1 MPFLPLATTASNS
14 RIFFWLSVSSAS
26 IVLGCDVKVRPDG
39 DGMRRRDSA
48 AVGNAYRIG
57 GGSGTVKE
65 RLVKVAAMPAARTR
79 RAGSAAMIVRG
90 FAAIA
95 GHERTITM
103 LRAHQAAGRLAHAYC
118 LIGEE
123 GIGKAAVARALAE
136 ELLLGEGQPSR
147 LEVHPDFWSDDRA
160 EAISIDEIRF
170 HPERGAQ
177 AHDQSLQQFL
187 SLKPFV
193 APLRVALLANAERM
207 TEAAQNCLLKTL
219 EEPPPNTVLV
229 LTTAY
234 PDHLLPTCLSRCQ
247 LVAVSPVGRSTLA
260 GFIASRSGTPE
271 EAEALAGLAHGRPG
285 WAVRAMLDREW
296 VARLDRWAEEL
307 SALAFEDVDGVL
319 TYAARFGQ
327 GPQADMRL
335 VVTDAL
341 RGFTAFLRD
350 AMLLQAGLLARMPAS
365 RQSALETWVARV
377 PADHARASLA
387 AAQRTQLLIDQNV
400 NPRLAMEVMLLDLRV
415 RRPA

>member
-1 MPFLPLATTASNS
+1 MPAS
-14 RIFFWLSVSSAS
+14 RI
-26 IVLGCDVKVRPDG
+26 
-39 DGMRRRDSA
+39 RRS
-48 AVGNAYRIG
+48 
-57 GGSGTVKE
+57 
-65 RLVKVAAMPAARTR
+65 
-79 RAGSAAMIVRG
+79 AGSAPAIARG
-90 FAAIA
+90 FAAMA
-95 GHERTITM
+95 GHERALTI
-103 LRAHQAAGRLAHAYC
+103 LRAHQRAGRLAHAYC
-118 LIGEE
+118 LTGEE
-123 GIGKAAVARALAE
+123 SIGKTALARALAE
-136 ELLLGEGQPSR
+136 ELLLGEGQPRR
-147 LEVHPDFWSDDRA
+147 LEIHPDFWSDDRP

-260 GFIASRSGTPE
+260 GLLASRSGTPE

-307 SALAFEDVDGVL
+307 STLAFEDVDGVL
-319 TYAARFGQ
+319 TYAAR
-327 GPQADMRL
+327 
-335 VVTDAL
+335 
-341 RGFTAFLRD
+341 
-350 AMLLQAGLLARMPAS
+350 
-365 RQSALETWVARV
+365 
-377 PADHARASLA
+377 
-387 AAQRTQLLIDQNV
+387 
-400 NPRLAMEVMLLDLRV
+400 
-415 RRPA
+415 

>member
-1 MPFLPLATTASNS
+1 VPAS
-14 RIFFWLSVSSAS
+14 RI
-26 IVLGCDVKVRPDG
+26 
-39 DGMRRRDSA
+39 RR
-48 AVGNAYRIG
+48 
-57 GGSGTVKE
+57 K
-65 RLVKVAAMPAARTR
+65 
-79 RAGSAAMIVRG
+79 AGSATTVARG
-90 FAAIA
+90 FAAVA
-95 GHERTITM
+95 GHVRAITM
-103 LRAHQAAGRLAHAYC
+103 LRAHQRAGRLAHAYC

-136 ELLLGEGQPSR
+136 ELLLGDGQPSR
-147 LEVHPDFWSDDRA
+147 LEIHPDFWSDDRQ

-219 EEPPPNTVLV
+219 EEPPPNTVLL
-229 LTTAY
+229 LTTAF
-234 PDHLLPTCLSRCQ
+234 PDHLLPTCISRCQ
-247 LVAVSPVGRSTLA
+247 LIALSPVGRATLA
-260 GFIASRSGTPE
+260 AFIASRNGNIE

-285 WAVRAMLDREW
+285 WAAHALLDRDW
-296 VARLDRWAEEL
+296 VVRLDRWAEEL
-307 SALAFEDVDGVL
+307 AGLAFEDVDGVL
-319 TYAARFGQ
+319 SYAARFGQ
-327 GPQADMRL
+327 GPQAEMRL
-335 VVTDAL
+335 VASDAL

-350 AMLLQAGLLARMPAS
+350 AMLLQAGLLSRMPAS
-365 RQSALETWVARV
+365 RQSAMETWVAQV
-377 PADHARASLA
+377 PADHVRVSLA

>member
-1 MPFLPLATTASNS
+1 
-14 RIFFWLSVSSAS
+14 
-26 IVLGCDVKVRPDG
+26 
-39 DGMRRRDSA
+39 
-48 AVGNAYRIG
+48 
-57 GGSGTVKE
+57 
-65 RLVKVAAMPAARTR
+65 MPASRTR
-79 RAGSAAMIVRG
+79 RSTALVPKG

-95 GHERTITM
+95 GHDRAISI
-103 LRAHQAAGRLAHAYC
+103 LRAHQRAGRLSHAYC
-118 LIGEE
+118 LTGEE
-123 GIGKAAVARALAE
+123 AIGKTAVARALAE
-136 ELLLGEGQPSR
+136 ELLLGEGQPLR
-147 LEVHPDFWSDDRA
+147 LEVHPDFWSDDRP

-170 HPERGAQ
+170 HPERGAPT
-177 AHDQSLQQFL
+177 HEQSLQQFL

-247 LVAVSPVGRSTLA
+247 LIALSPVARLA
-260 GFIASRSGTPE
+260 MVGFIKARQPNE
-271 EAEALAGLAHGRPG
+271 AEAEALVGLAHGRPG
-285 WAVRAMLDREW
+285 WAARALTDRDWVVRI
-296 VARLDRWAEEL
+296 DRWAEQL
-307 SALAFEDVDGVL
+307 AALAFEDVDGVL

-327 GPQADMRL
+327 GPQAEMRL
-335 VVTDAL
+335 VAADAL

-350 AMLLQAGLLARMPAS
+350 AMLLQAGVLSSMPAE
-365 RQSALETWVARV
+365 RKSALEAWSVRV
-377 PADHARASLA
+377 PLDHVRASLA

>member
-1 MPFLPLATTASNS
+1 
-14 RIFFWLSVSSAS
+14 
-26 IVLGCDVKVRPDG
+26 
-39 DGMRRRDSA
+39 
-48 AVGNAYRIG
+48 
-57 GGSGTVKE
+57 
-65 RLVKVAAMPAARTR
+65 MPASRTR
-79 RAGSAAMIVRG
+79 RAGSAAAVVRG
-90 FAAIA
+90 YAAIA
-95 GHERTITM
+95 GHERTIST
-103 LRAHQAAGRLAHAYC
+103 LRAHQRAGRLAHAYC

-123 GIGKAAVARALAE
+123 GIGKAAVGRALAE

-147 LEVHPDFWSDDRA
+147 LEVHPDFWSDDRP

-247 LVAVSPVGRSTLA
+247 LIALSPVGRSTLA
-260 GFIASRSGTPE
+260 GFIASRNGSPE

-285 WAVRAMLDREW
+285 WAVRAMLDRDW
-296 VARLDRWAEEL
+296 IARLDRWAQEL
-307 SALAFEDVDGVL
+307 AGLAFEDVDGVL

-335 VVTDAL
+335 VASDAL

-350 AMLLQAGLLARMPAS
+350 AMLLKAGLLNRMPAS
-365 RQSALETWVARV
+365 RQAALETWVARV

-415 RRPA
+415 RHPA

>member
-1 MPFLPLATTASNS
+1 
-14 RIFFWLSVSSAS
+14 
-26 IVLGCDVKVRPDG
+26 
-39 DGMRRRDSA
+39 
-48 AVGNAYRIG
+48 
-57 GGSGTVKE
+57 
-65 RLVKVAAMPAARTR
+65 MPASRTR
-79 RAGSAAMIVRG
+79 RAASSATLVRG

-95 GHERTITM
+95 GHELAIST
-103 LRAHQAAGRLAHAYC
+103 LRAHQRAGRLAHAYC

-123 GIGKAAVARALAE
+123 GIGKAAVGRALAE

-147 LEVHPDFWSDDRA
+147 LEIHPDFWSDDRP

-170 HPERGAQ
+170 HPERGAP

-247 LVAVSPVGRSTLA
+247 LIALSPVGRSTLA
-260 GFIASRSGTPE
+260 GFVVSRNGTPE

-285 WAVRAMLDREW
+285 WAVRAMLDRDW
-296 VARLDRWAEEL
+296 ISRLDRWAEEL
-307 SALAFEDVDGVL
+307 ARLAFEDVDGVL

-335 VVTDAL
+335 VAADAL
-341 RGFTAFLRD
+341 RAFMAFLRD
-350 AMLLQAGLLARMPAS
+350 AMLLHAGLLSRMPAS
-365 RQSALETWVARV
+365 RQAALETWVARV